1 LDEVAFPQQ
10 KERQFQG
17 MIAGAKIILEIIS
30 SARMRKHPSI
40 LRRALRNAS
49 VNCFETD
56 FKTIKG
62 SGPVSL
68 LRFGLKRLF
77 RNVF

>member
-49 VNCFETD
+49 VNCSE
-56 FKTIKG
+56 I
-62 SGPVSL
+62 VSDQ
-68 LRFGLKRLF
+68 LREAGTHLSF
-77 RNVF
+77 